1 MQAGEYASPASLL
14 VGETMVQ
21 ESPSDRETKEGD
33 VFLAAHGISKTYS
46 DGTQALKRIDFE
58 IRQGEII
65 GLLGENGAGKTTLT
79 KILSG
84 LLPPTEG
91 RVESPRGNVRFANPR
106 EAMRFGIGMV
116 HQHFALVGPFTATE
130 NVVLSHERPFTPIR
144 LGKTRERLET
154 LMAESGL
161 HVPLDVPIEKL
172 AVGEQQ
178 RVEILKVMSRDVD
191 LLILDEPTSVLTPL
205 EVDELFDLLRRLRA
219 QDKSIILITHKLK
232 EVQSITDRIVVLR
245 HGEVVGDVR
254 TVEATTERLAR
265 LMVGQALDSAAD
277 AVELRDEELPIRQE
291 HEEAGVAGEVVLR
304 VKNLVS
310 RGNTGE
316 IAVEGVSFNVHAG
329 EIFGIA
335 GVEGN
340 GQSELVE
347 CLTGLRVPTQG
358 EATIG
363 GTDILG
369 KDPREIYRLGVA
381 HIPEDRWE
389 VGLVLP
395 FTLAENA
402 ILGIHRRQQFR
413 RAHLPIIQWGN
424 VRKHVEE
431 LMERF
436 DIQAAGPNAPAKSLS
451 GGNQQKLIV
460 GRELAKDPAVIVA
473 SQPTRGLD
481 VAAAKYIRDLLV
493 DMRNR
498 QRAVLL
504 VSADLDEVLARS
516 DRVAIMFEGK
526 FMTVCKPTDL
536 DRETV
541 GMLMGGVTS
550 KEVCVERS

>member
-1 MQAGEYASPASLL
+1 
-14 VGETMVQ
+14 MV
-21 ESPSDRETKEGD
+21 EDHVTDRDTKQGD
-33 VFLAAHGISKTYS
+33 LFLGAYGISKTYS
-46 DGTQALKRIDFE
+46 DGTQALKRVDFE
-58 IRQGEII
+58 IRHSEIV

-91 RVESPRGNVRFANPR
+91 RVESPRGSVRFANPR

-116 HQHFALVGPFTATE
+116 HQHFALVGTFTAAE
-130 NVVLSHERPFTPIR
+130 NVALSHEHPFSTIQ
-144 LGKTRERLET
+144 LADTKKRLEQ
-154 LMAESGL
+154 LMEESGL

-178 RVEILKVMSRDVD
+178 RVEVLKVLSRDVD

-205 EVDELFDLLRRLRA
+205 EVDELFDLLRRLRD

-245 HGEVVGDVR
+245 HGELVGEVR
-254 TVEATTERLAR
+254 TAEATTEHLAR
-265 LMVGQALDSAAD
+265 LMVGQALDGAAD
-277 AVELRDEELPIRQE
+277 AVELRDEELPIRWE
-291 HEEAGVAGEVVLR
+291 RKEAGATGKVVLR

-316 IAVEGVSFNVHAG
+316 IAVEGVSFDVHAG

-402 ILGIHRRQQFR
+402 ILGIHRRKQFR
-413 RAHLPIIQWGN
+413 RRLPILHRGSI
-424 VRKHVEE
+424 RKHVEE
-431 LMERF
+431 LMKRF
-436 DIQAAGPNAPAKSLS
+436 EIQAAGTNAPAKSLS

-481 VAAAKYIRDLLV
+481 VASAKYIRDLLV

-498 QRAVLL
+498 ERAVLL

-516 DRVAIMFEGK
+516 DRVAIMFEGR
-526 FMTVCKPTDL
+526 FMTVCRPADL
-536 DRETV
+536 DREAV

-550 KEVCVERS
+550 ESKEVCVEQP